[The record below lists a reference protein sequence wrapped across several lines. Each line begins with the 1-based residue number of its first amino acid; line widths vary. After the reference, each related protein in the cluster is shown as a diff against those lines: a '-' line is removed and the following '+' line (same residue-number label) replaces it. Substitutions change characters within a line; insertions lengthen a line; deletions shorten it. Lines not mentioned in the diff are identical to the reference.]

1 MSSDTA
7 APFGV
12 REDVSSKG
20 SSDFTNCT
28 VVGPA
33 RRVAVTRHPAST
45 SVAAAMAV
53 IEPTWTVTRTTPP
66 SEVSAVSVA

>member
-20 SSDFTNCT
+20 SSDVTLCT
-28 VVGPA
+28 VVGPV
-33 RRVAVTRHPAST
+33 RRVAVTGHPAST
-45 SVAAAMAV
+45 SVAAAVAD
-53 IEPTWTVTRTTPP
+53 IAPTFTVTRTTPL
-66 SEVSAVSVA
+66 SELSAVSVA